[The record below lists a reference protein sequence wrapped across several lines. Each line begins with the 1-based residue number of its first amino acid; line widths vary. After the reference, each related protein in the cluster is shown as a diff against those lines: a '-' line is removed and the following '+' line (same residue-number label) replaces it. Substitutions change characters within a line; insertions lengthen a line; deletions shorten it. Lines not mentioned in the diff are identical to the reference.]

1 MKYLLF
7 PLLPFLLCSFFIKDH
22 PSSLPAAPSSVQDSI
37 PVLFKGQFA
46 DDYDIRYT
54 ITDSVWIQHPNARYH
69 ILKWN
74 TGEQYI
80 IARND
85 EANPSEKGLY
95 SRIDYMQFNSM
106 EPWLW
111 GFCLTIYNAKSD
123 SLAEVQAV
131 ADRKNPRK
139 GCNGYPFSRMRQV
152 PR

>member
-1 MKYLLF
+1 MKYF
-7 PLLPFLLCSFFIKDH
+7 VLPFLIGLFFINDQQT
-22 PSSLPAAPSSVQDSI
+22 SSPAPHISTDSI
-37 PVLFKGQFA
+37 PVMFKGQFA

-54 ITDSVWIQHPNARYH
+54 ITDSLWTQHPNARYH

-74 TGEQYI
+74 TQEQYI

-95 SRIDYMQFNSM
+95 SRIDYMQFSNM
-106 EPWLW
+106 EPWRW
-111 GFCLTIYNAKSD
+111 GFCLTVYNAASD

-139 GCNGYPFSRMRQV
+139 GCNGFPFSRMKRVQ
-152 PR
+152 